1 MKRVRTNPSD
11 PAARSTPSAPSALTR
26 RSVVGGALAAIAAT
40 GVAQGTAEAG
50 DTSAGQPSQPWEPVP
65 VPEQAPVTEYQVPV
79 SGGGSLWCW
88 DTGGAG
94 EAVVLLHPGSGSG
107 ESWPYQQP
115 VLAAAGLRVVGY
127 SRRGAYNSVAGVRA
141 EADTASGD
149 LDTLADRLGLE
160 TFHLCGSAAGG
171 PVAIDYALSYGDRLR
186 SLTVSGSIMGV
197 QDAEY
202 AELTAALQPDPFGDL
217 PVDFKELGPSYR
229 GGDRDGV
236 AAWLEIHDRARTAD
250 AFPQSLAHT
259 ITWAA
264 LETLTL
270 PVQLI
275 TGDADLYSPPSVMRL
290 NAGHLRDVETH
301 VVREAGHNPHWE
313 QPAAWNRLL
322 VGFVRRQRGSR
333 S

>member
-1 MKRVRTNPSD
+1 M
-11 PAARSTPSAPSALTR
+11 
-26 RSVVGGALAAIAAT
+26 
-40 GVAQGTAEAG
+40 
-50 DTSAGQPSQPWEPVP
+50 
-65 VPEQAPVTEYQVPV
+65 PEQVPVTEYQVPV

-88 DTGGAG
+88 DTGGDG

-115 VLAAAGLRVVGY
+115 VLAAAGFRVVGY
-127 SRRGAYNSVAGVRA
+127 SRRGAYNSVAGTKA

-149 LDTLADRLGLE
+149 LDTLADQLGLDR
-160 TFHLCGSAAGG
+160 FHLSGSAAGG

-186 SLTVSGSIMGV
+186 SLTVSGSIMGIM
-197 QDAEY
+197 DTEY
-202 AELTAALQPDPFGDL
+202 QALTSALQPDPFGDM
-217 PVDFKELGPSYR
+217 PVGFKELGPSYR
-229 GGDRDGV
+229 GGDPAGV
-236 AAWLEIHDRARTAD
+236 AAWLEINARARTSD
-250 AFPQSLAHT
+250 AFAQSLAHT
-259 ITWAA
+259 ITWSA

-290 NAGHLRDVETH
+290 NAGHLQDVRTH

-313 QPAAWNRLL
+313 QPATWNRLL
-322 VGFVRRQRGSR
+322 VSFLRRQGADR

>member
-1 MKRVRTNPSD
+1 MKRNRTS
-11 PAARSTPSAPSALTR
+11 PSALSR
-26 RSVVGGALAAIAAT
+26 RAVVGGAALAAFTAT
-40 GVAQGTAEAG
+40 GVASGTAEAA
-50 DTSAGQPSQPWEPVP
+50 SAEETWEPVP
-65 VPEQAPVTEYQVPV
+65 IPEQVPVTEYQVPV

-88 DTGGAG
+88 DTGGDG
-94 EAVVLLHPGSGSG
+94 EAVILLHPGSGSG

-115 VLAAAGLRVVGY
+115 VLAGAGMRVIGY
-127 SRRGAYNSVAGVRA
+127 SRRGAYNSVAGTKA

-149 LDTLADRLGLE
+149 LNTLADHLGLE
-160 TFHLCGSAAGG
+160 RFHLCGSAAGG
-171 PVAIDYALSYGDRLR
+171 PVSLEYALSYEDRLH
-186 SLTVSGSIMGV
+186 SLTVSGSIMGIM
-197 QDAEY
+197 DTEY
-202 AELTAALQPDPFGDL
+202 LELTSALQPDPFGDM

-236 AAWLEIHDRARTAD
+236 AAWLEINSRARTSD
-250 AFPQSLAHT
+250 AFAQSPAHT
-259 ITWAA
+259 ITWSA

-290 NAGHLRDVETH
+290 NAGHLHDVETH

-322 VGFVRRQRGSR
+322 LHFVRRHHGGR

>member
-1 MKRVRTNPSD
+1 MKHVRISPSG
-11 PAARSTPSAPSALTR
+11 PTGPSR
-26 RSVVGGALAAIAAT
+26 RAVVGGAALAALT
-40 GVAQGTAEAG
+40 TSGVSQGTASASAAG
-50 DTSAGQPSQPWEPVP
+50 ESSAPWEPVP
-65 VPEQAPVTEYQVPV
+65 VPAQVPVTEYQVPV

-88 DTGGAG
+88 DTGGDG

-115 VLAAAGLRVVGY
+115 VLAGAGFRVIGY
-127 SRRGAYNSVAGVRA
+127 SRRGAYNSVAGTKA
-141 EADTASGD
+141 ESDTASGD
-149 LDTLADRLGLE
+149 LNTLADHLGLGR
-160 TFHLCGSAAGG
+160 FHLSGSAAGG
-171 PVAIDYALSYGDRLR
+171 PVAVDYALSFADRLL
-186 SLTVSGSIMGV
+186 SLTVSGSVMGI
-197 QDAEY
+197 QDTEY
-202 AELTAALQPDPFGDL
+202 QELTSALQPDPFGDM
-217 PVDFKELGPSYR
+217 PADFKELGPSYR

-236 AAWLEIHDRARTAD
+236 AAWLEIHERARTSD
-250 AFPQSLAHT
+250 AFAQSLTHT

-290 NAGHLRDVETH
+290 NSGHLRDVETH

-322 VGFVRRQRGSR
+322 IRFLGRHGGS
-333 S
+333 

>member
-1 MKRVRTNPSD
+1 MKRARISPSH
-11 PAARSTPSAPSALTR
+11 PTGPSR
-26 RSVVGGALAAIAAT
+26 RAVVGGAALAALTTAGAS
-40 GVAQGTAEAG
+40 QGTAFARAAG
-50 DTSAGQPSQPWEPVP
+50 EPWEPVP
-65 VPEQAPVTEYQVPV
+65 VPAQAPVTEYQVPV

-88 DTGGAG
+88 DTGGDG

-115 VLAAAGLRVVGY
+115 VLAGAGFRVIGY
-127 SRRGAYNSVAGVRA
+127 SRRGAYRSVAGTKA

-149 LDTLADRLGLE
+149 LNTLADQLGLDR
-160 TFHLCGSAAGG
+160 FHLSGSAAGG
-171 PVAIDYALSYGDRLR
+171 PVAVDYALGYEDRLL
-186 SLTVSGSIMGV
+186 SLTVSGSVMGI
-197 QDAEY
+197 QDTEY
-202 AELTAALQPDPFGDL
+202 QELTAALQPDPFGDM

-229 GGDRDGV
+229 GGDPDGV
-236 AAWLEIHDRARTAD
+236 AAWLEIHERARTSD
-250 AFPQSLAHT
+250 AFAQSLTHT

-290 NAGHLRDVETH
+290 NSGHLRDVETR

-322 VGFVRRQRGSR
+322 IHFLRRHSGS
-333 S
+333 

>member
-1 MKRVRTNPSD
+1 MKRNHTN
-11 PAARSTPSAPSALTR
+11 RSALTR
-26 RSVVGGALAAIAAT
+26 RSVVGGAALAAIAST
-40 GVAQGTAEAG
+40 GALHGTAEAATASG
-50 DTSAGQPSQPWEPVP
+50 STPLGEPWVP
-65 VPEQAPVTEYQVPV
+65 VPIPGQVPVTEYQVPV

-88 DTGGAG
+88 DTGGDG

-115 VLAAAGLRVVGY
+115 VLAGAGLRVIGY
-127 SRRGAYNSVAGVRA
+127 SRRGAYNSVAGTKA
-141 EADTASGD
+141 DSDTASGD
-149 LDTLADRLGLE
+149 LNTLADHLGLE
-160 TFHLCGSAAGG
+160 RFHLSGSAAGG
-171 PVAIDYALSYGDRLR
+171 PVSIDYALSYEDRLH

-197 QDAEY
+197 MDTEY
-202 AELTAALQPDPFGDL
+202 EELTSALQPDPFGDM

-236 AAWLEIHDRARTAD
+236 AAWLAINSRAKTSD
-250 AFPQSLAHT
+250 AFAQSLAHT
-259 ITWAA
+259 ITWSA

-275 TGDADLYSPPSVMRL
+275 TGDADLYSPPSIMRL
-290 NAGHLRDVETH
+290 NAGHLQDVGTH

-322 VGFVRRQRGSR
+322 LNFVRRHRGGR
-333 S
+333 A